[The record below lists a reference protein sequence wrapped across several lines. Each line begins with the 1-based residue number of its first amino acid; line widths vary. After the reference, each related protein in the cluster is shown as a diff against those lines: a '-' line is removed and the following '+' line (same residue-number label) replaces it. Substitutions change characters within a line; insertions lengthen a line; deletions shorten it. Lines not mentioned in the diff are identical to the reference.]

1 MWDFSI
7 SAALGLMLRTAPF
20 LLFRVVVYFAVTA
33 AFIIT
38 TGTGAGV
45 GWGVGALGDEDFQAS
60 AVFWG
65 GAIGFGSVASV
76 VYFLRDY
83 LLYIVKAGHIAV
95 MVEAMEGREIPG
107 GRAQIDHAKGV
118 VKARFGEASALFALD
133 RLIKGVVGA
142 ITGLMQGI
150 LNFLPIP
157 GVDQI
162 MGAVRAFLKISV
174 GLLDEVI
181 LAHAIKTRSDNPW
194 VSAQDALVLYAQNA
208 RPMMVNAAWLTI
220 ISWIVAF
227 VVFLLMLA
235 PAALVVYL
243 LPGTWSAGGFVFAVL
258 FAWAVKVALVE
269 PFAIACLLQVYF
281 KVTEGQVPNPEW
293 RAKLDGAT
301 AKFRELG
308 ERGLA
313 WARERAGLRA

>member
-33 AFIIT
+33 AFILI
-38 TGTGAGV
+38 TGTGAGI
-45 GWGVGALGDEDFQAS
+45 GWGVGALGDEGFQAS

-65 GAIGFGSVASV
+65 GAIGFGSVASAV
-76 VYFLRDY
+76 FFLRDY

-95 MVEAMEGREIPG
+95 MVEAMEGREIPA
-107 GRAQIDHAKGV
+107 GRAQIEHAKAV
-118 VKARFGEASALFALD
+118 VKERFGEASALFALD
-133 RLIKGVVGA
+133 KLIKGVVGA
-142 ITGLMQGI
+142 ITGLVQGV

-157 GVDQI
+157 GLDQI
-162 MGAVRAFLKISV
+162 MGAVRAFLRVSV

-181 LAHAIKTRSDNPW
+181 LAHSIKTKSENPW
-194 VSAQDALVLYAQNA
+194 ASAQDALVLYAQNA
-208 RPMMVNAAWLTI
+208 RPLMVNAAWLTI
-220 ISWIVAF
+220 ISWTLAF

-243 LPGTWSAGGFVFAVL
+243 LPGAWSAGGFVFAVL

-301 AKFRELG
+301 SKFRELG
-308 ERGLA
+308 ENGVA
-313 WARERAGLRA
+313 WARERAGFRV

>member
-33 AFIIT
+33 AFILI
-38 TGTGAGV
+38 TGTGAGI
-45 GWGVGALGDEDFQAS
+45 GWGVGALGDEGFQAS

-65 GAIGFGSVASV
+65 GAIGFGSVASAV
-76 VYFLRDY
+76 FFLRDY

-95 MVEAMEGREIPG
+95 MVEAMEGREIPA
-107 GRAQIDHAKGV
+107 GRAQIEHAKAV
-118 VKARFGEASALFALD
+118 VKERFGEASALFALD
-133 RLIKGVVGA
+133 KLIRGVVGA

-157 GVDQI
+157 GLDQI
-162 MGAVRAFLKISV
+162 MGAVRAFLKVSV

-181 LAHAIKTRSDNPW
+181 LAHSIKTKSDNPW
-194 VSAQDALVLYAQNA
+194 ASAQDALVLYAQNA
-208 RPMMVNAAWLTI
+208 RPLMVNAAWLTI
-220 ISWIVAF
+220 ISWTLAF

-243 LPGTWSAGGFVFAVL
+243 LPGAWSAGGFVFAVL

-301 AKFRELG
+301 GKFRELG
-308 ERGLA
+308 EKGVA
-313 WARERAGLRA
+313 WARERAGFRA